1 MNALIKATPNEV
13 TMTSLE
19 LVEFINSQR
28 KEGEAVLRHADF
40 IAKVPKVIDVE
51 YSEKFRSTY
60 IADNGKENPCYR
72 FPKRE
77 SCLMAMSYSYD
88 MQAKVYDRMTAME
101 QALTMPSYQI
111 QDEIERANRWIAEQQ
126 EKRQLVQ
133 QLVIAAP
140 KAEYYDKVVKS
151 SAMLIA
157 SQISQK
163 FGWSAVK
170 LNRALEG
177 YDVYNLSVKRSRVFQ
192 QWFMDAGYGEMSQT
206 SAGYPQPMFTV
217 QGEAWIVA
225 KLVSEGEI

>member
-19 LVEFINSQR
+19 LVEFINFQR
-28 KEGEAVLRHADF
+28 NEGEAVLRHADF
-40 IAKVPKVIDVE
+40 IAKVPKVIGVE

-101 QALTMPSYQI
+101 QALSLPSYQI

-133 QLVIAAP
+133 QLDHAAP
-140 KAEYYDKVVKS
+140 KVTYYDKVVKS

-177 YDVYNLSVKRSRVFQ
+177 YDVYNLSVKRSRIFQ